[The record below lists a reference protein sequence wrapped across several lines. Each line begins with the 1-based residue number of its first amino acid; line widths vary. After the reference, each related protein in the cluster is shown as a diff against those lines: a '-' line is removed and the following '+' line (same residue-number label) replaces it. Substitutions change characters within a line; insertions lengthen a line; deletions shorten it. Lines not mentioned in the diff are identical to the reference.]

1 MMVIKSRIRRSLWS
15 VVPECIVEVKFK
27 ALRASFLFRTRKC
40 SLRVQNALKSA
51 RNALYGKSSA
61 PGGFFSIE
69 NLFGSRVIALI
80 PLLFAGLEMLYAQDL
95 KLGQNVNLSY
105 VGDGWANNSVNAVIF
120 RKNSLV
126 SWRDTQFVAY
136 YDKDM
141 NVILGKRRQGEDS
154 WKIKKTPY
162 TGNAA
167 DAHNSISI
175 MVDGD
180 GYLHMSWDHHGHPLR
195 YCRSIAP
202 GSLEM
207 TEKMQM
213 TGLVEQNVTYPEFY
227 KLADGNLLFLYRNGA
242 SGKGDLVVNRYD
254 KGTKTWTQLH
264 RNLIDGEGKRNAY
277 CQSSI
282 DRNGT
287 MHISWVW
294 RETPDVA
301 SNHDMAYARSRD
313 GGRTWEKSTGEQYR
327 IPITKESAEY
337 ACLIPQKSELI
348 NQTSMANDKAGN
360 PYIATYWREAGSRV
374 PQYHIIYHNGK
385 KWQTISPCFRKAAF
399 SLSGAGTKA
408 IPISRPQ
415 IMVTGSG
422 RRAAILMVFR
432 DEERGSKVSALRI
445 NDLKRKR
452 WSVSDLTSASVGSWE
467 PTFDTELWEKRKIL
481 NLFLQN
487 VTQVDG
493 EGKAE
498 VAAQPVCVLEFDP
511 GKG

>member
-1 MMVIKSRIRRSLWS
+1 
-15 VVPECIVEVKFK
+15 
-27 ALRASFLFRTRKC
+27 LRASFLFRAGQCT
-40 SLRVQNALKSA
+40 LRVQRALKSA
-51 RNALYGKSSA
+51 KNTLHGKSSA
-61 PGGFFSIE
+61 PDGSFFIDQGFS
-69 NLFGSRVIALI
+69 SRAKTVIL
-80 PLLFAGLEMLYAQDL
+80 LLFASLQMVYAQDL
-95 KLGQNVNLSY
+95 KPGQDVSLSY

-120 RKNSLV
+120 RKNSMV

-175 MVDGD
+175 MADGD

-202 GSLEM
+202 GSLEL
-207 TEKMQM
+207 TEKLPM
-213 TGLVEQNVTYPEFY
+213 TGQVEQNVTYPEFY

-242 SGKGDLVVNRYD
+242 SGKGDLVINRYD
-254 KGTKTWTQLH
+254 KDTKIWTQLH

-294 RETPDVA
+294 RESPDVA

-313 GGRTWEKSTGEQYR
+313 GGRTWEKSTGEQYE

-348 NQTSMANDKAGN
+348 NQTSMANDEAGN

-374 PQYHIIYHNGK
+374 PQYQIIYHNGK
-385 KWQTISPCFRKAAF
+385 KWQTIAPGFRRAAF
-399 SLSGAGTKA
+399 RLSGAGTKA

-467 PTFDTELWEKRKIL
+467 PTFDTELWQRKKIL

-487 VTQVDG
+487 VQQVDG
-493 EGKAE
+493 EGKADI
-498 VAAQPVCVLEFDP
+498 AAQPVYVLEFRP
-511 GKG
+511 GKR